1 MGESCPLVPLPSS
14 YRMLITDTRP
24 RQPGSALPQLHG
36 SQCLSWQW
44 SVINT
49 PQSSTATP
57 IQRQL
62 LLRSGL
68 TTTLPAS
75 LYFLSY
81 SNSATGF
88 YDQTYSEKPNC
99 KQFRPASGSA
109 PSAFCSATVGYSEM
123 SSHIFQDSV
132 QCLFRTKPHGRLQI
146 GCDGVVFFP
155 LLSFRVALGSRV
167 K

>member
-1 MGESCPLVPLPSS
+1 
-14 YRMLITDTRP
+14 MLITDTRP

-88 YDQTYSEKPNC
+88 YDQTYSEQPNY

-109 PSAFCSATVGYSEM
+109 PSAFCSADY
-123 SSHIFQDSV
+123 
-132 QCLFRTKPHGRLQI
+132 RLQWN
-146 GCDGVVFFP
+146 VVAYISRQCPMFISDQATREATDRLWLFVFLGFFFHAP
-155 LLSFRVALGSRV
+155 VIQSCVRIQSQVVGI
-167 K
+167 